1 MEMAYPFRGAC
12 TPLVSARPAP
22 RGRSRVRPRGSGSS
36 AWGSGLD
43 TYGFEDEELRRAVDR
58 LVGDRPTSALGDA
71 VRAADGRLEVGSP
84 RWPDSRHD
92 PLLRTRRTPSLAG
105 SHRIW
110 LPRLRGTM
118 LSRDSGSSRVLNASD
133 YVFRRSR
140 NSATCAIAVFVRVV
154 TQRTY

>member
-1 MEMAYPFRGAC
+1 MPSTASLA
-12 TPLVSARPAP
+12 TDL
-22 RGRSRVRPRGSGSS
+22 RSR
-36 AWGSGLD
+36 A
-43 TYGFEDEELRRAVDR
+43 
-58 LVGDRPTSALGDA
+58 SALGDA

-133 YVFRRSR
+133 YVFRKSR